1 VADNAGRRTAMFGVQ
16 IDLSETTI
24 RFKGSHLH
32 VPRETRQVGNPSGVT
47 CEPGCWKLHRLKQA
61 HRVQIGARKGG
72 RHDGQEIGELPIS
85 DA

>member
-1 VADNAGRRTAMFGVQ
+1 MFGVQ

-32 VPRETRQVGNPSGVT
+32 IPRETRQVGTPSGLT
-47 CEPGCWKLHRLKQA
+47 CESRGWKLHPLRQA
-61 HRVQIGARKGG
+61 HQVQIGARKGG